1 MSRGTRKRKIRDG
14 FCHCSVINFL
24 PVVHELSVMMKKV
37 WILENPVTVLVVL
50 FPNLVIERIGDVL
63 FVASCALMILSMQKI
78 VVIFPGF

>member
-1 MSRGTRKRKIRDG
+1 MDSVTVV
-14 FCHCSVINFL
+14 FVINFL

-37 WILENPVTVLVVL
+37 WILENPVTVMVVL
-50 FPNLVIERIGDVL
+50 FPKLVIERIGDVL